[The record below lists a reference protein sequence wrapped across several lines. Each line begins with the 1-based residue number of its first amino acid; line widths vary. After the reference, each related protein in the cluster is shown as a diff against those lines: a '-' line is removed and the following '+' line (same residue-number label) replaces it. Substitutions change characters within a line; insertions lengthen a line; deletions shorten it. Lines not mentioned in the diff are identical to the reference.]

1 MTGSIVSA
9 DPAVVA
15 ATKLVEKLLR
25 AGGHRGK
32 WVKVAA
38 GALGRALVKT
48 TPGSEH
54 GKLLAATLRTPKADT
69 PVQAEAPVRAEAPA
83 GVDVVLGLARA
94 GITPTAAAVAD
105 HLERYEKRRRRQ
117 AVIRAFTPRLDL
129 DGPRAAAWVAQVLAE
144 TGTGP
149 TWWELAIAM
158 DWPTPVRRRQVQA
171 LLARGWLVA
180 TSQPR
185 SLRPGP
191 AAHPNDTVSSSAN
204 PDEDHPSE
212 DRPVVDPDPG
222 KSPTD
227 TP

>member
-15 ATKLVEKLLR
+15 ATALVEKLLR

-32 WVKVAA
+32 WVPVAA
-38 GALGRALVKT
+38 VALGRALVKT

-54 GKLLAATLRTPKADT
+54 GKLLAATLRTPKA
-69 PVQAEAPVRAEAPA
+69 EAPTGQADAPA
-83 GVDVVLGLARA
+83 GVDAVLRLARA

-117 AVIRAFTPRLDL
+117 AVLRAFTPRLDV

-149 TWWELAIAM
+149 TWWELAVAM
-158 DWPTPVRRRQVQA
+158 DWPPPVRTRQVQA
-171 LLARGWLVA
+171 LTRPRLAGRD
-180 TSQPR
+180 QPTPLPTTR
-185 SLRPGP
+185 TRGP
-191 AAHPNDTVSSSAN
+191 AQRHGVGAP
-204 PDEDHPSE
+204 ER
-212 DRPVVDPDPG
+212 RPRVRDG
-222 KSPTD
+222 
-227 TP
+227 